1 MNDWIQLEQ
10 VSQYFTTGSLGY
22 KLLMGIFV
30 LIAYRILKRIVNRAI
45 LNLATTKGVKKARL
59 SFIQRCFNVA
69 LLFLTA
75 SIFAIITGIGYG
87 DVSLF
92 LSSIFAVLGVAF
104 IAQWSILSNITASFL
119 IFFVFPYRVGDRI
132 KVVDKDEDIC
142 GEIQEISMFHVLIK
156 HDNGNLITYPNNQ
169 ILSRRHDRGVHQG
182 LLRAG
187 VLVAAASELLP
198 VHRTVGRVRHPAAGW
213 VVARARRL
221 RHGAPERAEGR
232 RYRPRRVEWLRVRVR
247 HRPHG
252 DDAPPGRGPARH
264 VFQRHPLHLTV
275 LRVVSHDGS
284 NRLE

>member
-10 VSQYFTTGSLGY
+10 VSQYFTMGSLGY

-75 SIFAIITGIGYG
+75 SIFAIATGIGYG

-169 ILSRRHDRGVHQG
+169 ILQKAVLKLAKNKPEPSKAKSRIY
-182 LLRAG
+182 
-187 VLVAAASELLP
+187 
-198 VHRTVGRVRHPAAGW
+198 T
-213 VVARARRL
+213 RRKK
-221 RHGAPERAEGR
+221 
-232 RYRPRRVEWLRVRVR
+232 
-247 HRPHG
+247 
-252 DDAPPGRGPARH
+252 
-264 VFQRHPLHLTV
+264 
-275 LRVVSHDGS
+275 
-284 NRLE
+284 

>member
-132 KVVDKDEDIC
+132 KVVEKDEDIC

-169 ILSRRHDRGVHQG
+169 ILQKAVLKLAKNKPEPSKVKSRIY
-182 LLRAG
+182 
-187 VLVAAASELLP
+187 
-198 VHRTVGRVRHPAAGW
+198 T
-213 VVARARRL
+213 RRKK
-221 RHGAPERAEGR
+221 
-232 RYRPRRVEWLRVRVR
+232 
-247 HRPHG
+247 
-252 DDAPPGRGPARH
+252 
-264 VFQRHPLHLTV
+264 
-275 LRVVSHDGS
+275 
-284 NRLE
+284 

>member
-22 KLLMGIFV
+22 KLMMGIFV

-169 ILSRRHDRGVHQG
+169 ILQKAVLKLAKNKPEPSKAKSRMY
-182 LLRAG
+182 
-187 VLVAAASELLP
+187 
-198 VHRTVGRVRHPAAGW
+198 T
-213 VVARARRL
+213 RRKK
-221 RHGAPERAEGR
+221 
-232 RYRPRRVEWLRVRVR
+232 
-247 HRPHG
+247 
-252 DDAPPGRGPARH
+252 
-264 VFQRHPLHLTV
+264 
-275 LRVVSHDGS
+275 
-284 NRLE
+284 

>member
-132 KVVDKDEDIC
+132 KVVDKDEDIS

-169 ILSRRHDRGVHQG
+169 ILQKAVLKLAKNNPEPNKTKSRIY
-182 LLRAG
+182 
-187 VLVAAASELLP
+187 
-198 VHRTVGRVRHPAAGW
+198 T
-213 VVARARRL
+213 RRKK
-221 RHGAPERAEGR
+221 
-232 RYRPRRVEWLRVRVR
+232 
-247 HRPHG
+247 
-252 DDAPPGRGPARH
+252 
-264 VFQRHPLHLTV
+264 
-275 LRVVSHDGS
+275 
-284 NRLE
+284 

>member
-169 ILSRRHDRGVHQG
+169 ILQKAVLKLAKNKLEPSKAKSRIY
-182 LLRAG
+182 
-187 VLVAAASELLP
+187 
-198 VHRTVGRVRHPAAGW
+198 T
-213 VVARARRL
+213 RRKK
-221 RHGAPERAEGR
+221 
-232 RYRPRRVEWLRVRVR
+232 
-247 HRPHG
+247 
-252 DDAPPGRGPARH
+252 
-264 VFQRHPLHLTV
+264 
-275 LRVVSHDGS
+275 
-284 NRLE
+284 

>member
-22 KLLMGIFV
+22 KVLMGVFI

-45 LNLATTKGVKKARL
+45 LNLATSKGVKKARL

-75 SIFAIITGIGYG
+75 SVFAIITGIGYG

-132 KVVDKDEDIC
+132 KVVDKDEDIS
-142 GEIQEISMFHVLIK
+142 GEIQEISMFHVLIR

-169 ILSRRHDRGVHQG
+169 ILQKAVLKLAKNKPEPSKTKSRIY
-182 LLRAG
+182 
-187 VLVAAASELLP
+187 
-198 VHRTVGRVRHPAAGW
+198 T
-213 VVARARRL
+213 RRKK
-221 RHGAPERAEGR
+221 
-232 RYRPRRVEWLRVRVR
+232 
-247 HRPHG
+247 
-252 DDAPPGRGPARH
+252 
-264 VFQRHPLHLTV
+264 
-275 LRVVSHDGS
+275 
-284 NRLE
+284 

>member
-1 MNDWIQLEQ
+1 MNNWIQLEQ

-22 KLLMGIFV
+22 KVLMGVFV

-45 LNLATTKGVKKARL
+45 LNLATSKGVKKARL

-75 SIFAIITGIGYG
+75 SVFAIITGIGYG

-132 KVVDKDEDIC
+132 KVVDKDEDIS

-169 ILSRRHDRGVHQG
+169 ILQKAVLKLAKNKPEPSKAKSRMY
-182 LLRAG
+182 
-187 VLVAAASELLP
+187 
-198 VHRTVGRVRHPAAGW
+198 T
-213 VVARARRL
+213 RRKK
-221 RHGAPERAEGR
+221 
-232 RYRPRRVEWLRVRVR
+232 
-247 HRPHG
+247 
-252 DDAPPGRGPARH
+252 
-264 VFQRHPLHLTV
+264 
-275 LRVVSHDGS
+275 
-284 NRLE
+284 

>member
-22 KLLMGIFV
+22 KLMMGIFV

-75 SIFAIITGIGYG
+75 SVFAIITGIGYG

-132 KVVDKDEDIC
+132 KVVDKDEDIS

-169 ILSRRHDRGVHQG
+169 ILQKAVLKLAKNKPEPSKTKSRIY
-182 LLRAG
+182 
-187 VLVAAASELLP
+187 
-198 VHRTVGRVRHPAAGW
+198 T
-213 VVARARRL
+213 RRKK
-221 RHGAPERAEGR
+221 
-232 RYRPRRVEWLRVRVR
+232 
-247 HRPHG
+247 
-252 DDAPPGRGPARH
+252 
-264 VFQRHPLHLTV
+264 
-275 LRVVSHDGS
+275 
-284 NRLE
+284 

>member
-45 LNLATTKGVKKARL
+45 LNLATAKGVKKARL

-119 IFFVFPYRVGDRI
+119 IFFVFPYRVGGRI

-169 ILSRRHDRGVHQG
+169 ILQKAVLKLAKNKPEPSKAKSRIY
-182 LLRAG
+182 
-187 VLVAAASELLP
+187 
-198 VHRTVGRVRHPAAGW
+198 T
-213 VVARARRL
+213 RRKK
-221 RHGAPERAEGR
+221 
-232 RYRPRRVEWLRVRVR
+232 
-247 HRPHG
+247 
-252 DDAPPGRGPARH
+252 
-264 VFQRHPLHLTV
+264 
-275 LRVVSHDGS
+275 
-284 NRLE
+284 

>member
-10 VSQYFTTGSLGY
+10 VSQYFTTDSLGY

-169 ILSRRHDRGVHQG
+169 ILQKAVLKLAKNKPEPSKAKSRIY
-182 LLRAG
+182 
-187 VLVAAASELLP
+187 
-198 VHRTVGRVRHPAAGW
+198 T
-213 VVARARRL
+213 RRKK
-221 RHGAPERAEGR
+221 
-232 RYRPRRVEWLRVRVR
+232 
-247 HRPHG
+247 
-252 DDAPPGRGPARH
+252 
-264 VFQRHPLHLTV
+264 
-275 LRVVSHDGS
+275 
-284 NRLE
+284 

>member
-1 MNDWIQLEQ
+1 MNDWIQFEQ
-10 VSQYFTTGSLGY
+10 VSQYFTMGSLGY

-169 ILSRRHDRGVHQG
+169 ILQKAVLKLAKNKPEPSKAKSRIY
-182 LLRAG
+182 
-187 VLVAAASELLP
+187 
-198 VHRTVGRVRHPAAGW
+198 T
-213 VVARARRL
+213 RRKK
-221 RHGAPERAEGR
+221 
-232 RYRPRRVEWLRVRVR
+232 
-247 HRPHG
+247 
-252 DDAPPGRGPARH
+252 
-264 VFQRHPLHLTV
+264 
-275 LRVVSHDGS
+275 
-284 NRLE
+284 

>member
-22 KLLMGIFV
+22 KLMMGIFV

-75 SIFAIITGIGYG
+75 SVFAIITGIGYG

-169 ILSRRHDRGVHQG
+169 ILQKAVLKLAKNKPEPSKVKSRIY
-182 LLRAG
+182 
-187 VLVAAASELLP
+187 
-198 VHRTVGRVRHPAAGW
+198 T
-213 VVARARRL
+213 RRKK
-221 RHGAPERAEGR
+221 
-232 RYRPRRVEWLRVRVR
+232 
-247 HRPHG
+247 
-252 DDAPPGRGPARH
+252 
-264 VFQRHPLHLTV
+264 
-275 LRVVSHDGS
+275 
-284 NRLE
+284 

>member
-22 KLLMGIFV
+22 KVLMGIFV

-45 LNLATTKGVKKARL
+45 LNLATSKGVKKARL

-75 SIFAIITGIGYG
+75 SVFAIITGIGYG

-132 KVVDKDEDIC
+132 KVVDKDEDIS
-142 GEIQEISMFHVLIK
+142 GEIQEISMCHVLIK

-169 ILSRRHDRGVHQG
+169 ILQKAVLKLAKEKAKPEEPKTTSRIY
-182 LLRAG
+182 
-187 VLVAAASELLP
+187 
-198 VHRTVGRVRHPAAGW
+198 T
-213 VVARARRL
+213 RRKK
-221 RHGAPERAEGR
+221 
-232 RYRPRRVEWLRVRVR
+232 
-247 HRPHG
+247 
-252 DDAPPGRGPARH
+252 
-264 VFQRHPLHLTV
+264 
-275 LRVVSHDGS
+275 
-284 NRLE
+284 

>member
-22 KLLMGIFV
+22 KVLMGVFV

-45 LNLATTKGVKKARL
+45 LNLATSKGVKKARL

-75 SIFAIITGIGYG
+75 SVFAIITGIGYG

-132 KVVDKDEDIC
+132 KVVDKDEDIS

-169 ILSRRHDRGVHQG
+169 ILQKAVLKLAKNKPEPNKAKSRIY
-182 LLRAG
+182 
-187 VLVAAASELLP
+187 
-198 VHRTVGRVRHPAAGW
+198 T
-213 VVARARRL
+213 RRKK
-221 RHGAPERAEGR
+221 
-232 RYRPRRVEWLRVRVR
+232 
-247 HRPHG
+247 
-252 DDAPPGRGPARH
+252 
-264 VFQRHPLHLTV
+264 
-275 LRVVSHDGS
+275 
-284 NRLE
+284 

>member
-22 KLLMGIFV
+22 KVLMGVFV

-45 LNLATTKGVKKARL
+45 LNLATSKGVKKARL

-75 SIFAIITGIGYG
+75 SVFAIVTGIGYG

-132 KVVDKDEDIC
+132 KVVDKDEDIS

-169 ILSRRHDRGVHQG
+169 ILQKAVLKLAKEKAKPEEPKTTSRIY
-182 LLRAG
+182 
-187 VLVAAASELLP
+187 
-198 VHRTVGRVRHPAAGW
+198 T
-213 VVARARRL
+213 RRKK
-221 RHGAPERAEGR
+221 
-232 RYRPRRVEWLRVRVR
+232 
-247 HRPHG
+247 
-252 DDAPPGRGPARH
+252 
-264 VFQRHPLHLTV
+264 
-275 LRVVSHDGS
+275 
-284 NRLE
+284 

>member
-92 LSSIFAVLGVAF
+92 LSSSFAVLGVAF

-132 KVVDKDEDIC
+132 KVVDKDEDIS

-169 ILSRRHDRGVHQG
+169 ILQKAVLKLAKNKPEPSKAKSRIY
-182 LLRAG
+182 
-187 VLVAAASELLP
+187 
-198 VHRTVGRVRHPAAGW
+198 T
-213 VVARARRL
+213 RRKK
-221 RHGAPERAEGR
+221 
-232 RYRPRRVEWLRVRVR
+232 
-247 HRPHG
+247 
-252 DDAPPGRGPARH
+252 
-264 VFQRHPLHLTV
+264 
-275 LRVVSHDGS
+275 
-284 NRLE
+284 

>member
-22 KLLMGIFV
+22 KVLMGIFV

-45 LNLATTKGVKKARL
+45 LNLATSKGVKKARL

-75 SIFAIITGIGYG
+75 SVFAIITGIGYG

-132 KVVDKDEDIC
+132 KVVDKDEDIS

-169 ILSRRHDRGVHQG
+169 ILQKAVLKLAKEKAKPEEPKTTSRIY
-182 LLRAG
+182 
-187 VLVAAASELLP
+187 
-198 VHRTVGRVRHPAAGW
+198 T
-213 VVARARRL
+213 RRKK
-221 RHGAPERAEGR
+221 
-232 RYRPRRVEWLRVRVR
+232 
-247 HRPHG
+247 
-252 DDAPPGRGPARH
+252 
-264 VFQRHPLHLTV
+264 
-275 LRVVSHDGS
+275 
-284 NRLE
+284 